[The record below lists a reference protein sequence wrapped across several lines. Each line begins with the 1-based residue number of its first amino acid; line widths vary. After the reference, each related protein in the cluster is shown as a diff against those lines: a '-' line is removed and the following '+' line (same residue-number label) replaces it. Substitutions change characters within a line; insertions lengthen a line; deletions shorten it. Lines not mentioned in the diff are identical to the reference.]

1 MFASRFTNLD
11 EARALFGDRVDRLGP
26 FLMRAD
32 PLADAVADTIAEMPP
47 GDGRLLFQRM
57 IERGGESAPEAPVA
71 LRSFF
76 AAVERVPVW
85 VDWSVVDDGGRVLI
99 RAGPLGGLVLGL
111 KSLVTSY
118 TSPAGNKPLVLSGRM
133 QEDAPRRLNETAR
146 FVRATI
152 LPGGMRPRA
161 PGWRSTLEVRL
172 IHAQVRRLI
181 LASGRWDS
189 AAWGLP
195 INQHDQAGTSL
206 LFSLTVIDGL
216 RQLGVRISPDESEDY
231 LHLWRW
237 SGWLMGIDPELLAAT
252 EREARQLADLMS
264 ATQAPP
270 DDDSRALTRAL
281 LDSPRT
287 AAKTDRDRRIAD
299 RSLHFSAA
307 VCRLLVGDSI
317 ADQLAV
323 ARSPLSYAA
332 PIVRRLLST
341 ADRVRQSVPSA
352 QASARRAGRRYWDR
366 LAEVGM
372 ANATSEFVLP
382 ERLRAD
388 VPRRSRE

>member
-1 MFASRFTNLD
+1 M
-11 EARALFGDRVDRLGP
+11 
-26 FLMRAD
+26 
-32 PLADAVADTIAEMPP
+32 
-47 GDGRLLFQRM
+47 
-57 IERGGESAPEAPVA
+57 
-71 LRSFF
+71 
-76 AAVERVPVW
+76 
-85 VDWSVVDDGGRVLI
+85 VDDGGRVLI